1 MRESRLFLRNRVRY
15 GKIKTKGNHIP
26 PSIRE
31 KVRLAMYFNTD
42 KRTPKLHEDDLNRFL
57 SLLTFRIRSVGFW
70 RSNRDTQANYTSD
83 DIEFVYY
90 TKGGSHTIINNTEYQ
105 CSAGDLMILPP
116 ASLVTSINRNY
127 EQYEYLYIHF
137 NVKPYHL
144 ESLFVE
150 HLIHKTHVLSIE
162 EEKNPEP
169 AWVLHAIMRE
179 IRSAKKGYQS
189 VIDGCLRN
197 LCVYVLRLQDFRQTW
212 DQSAPGLQ
220 ARRQFVSDV
229 VKMISLNLDQPLKTS
244 QLARQFH
251 VSESYLYK
259 SFVSQ
264 LQLSPQQYIKQKRLT
279 FALQALRSGDY
290 TVSEVAQ
297 MVGFHSV
304 QAFCSDIRQRTG
316 MTPRQIARE
325 AAQEC
330 LQGKRK
336 EEIGCSMNEQPTS

>member
-1 MRESRLFLRNRVRY
+1 
-15 GKIKTKGNHIP
+15 
-26 PSIRE
+26 
-31 KVRLAMYFNTD
+31 MYFNTD

-105 CSAGDLMILPP
+105 CSAGDLMSLPP
-116 ASLVTSINRNY
+116 ASLVTSINCNY